1 MTEILVG
8 KLSDFDEEARFVV
21 SAGDTEIGVFRVQ
34 GHFYAYD
41 NFCLHQ
47 GGPACEGTLIGKVEP
62 VYGDDRSIVGE
73 TFSETE
79 KHFVCPWHGWE
90 YDLATGECV
99 SDRRLRLRRYQ
110 VVQKGEELYV
120 VA

>member
-8 KLSDFDEEARFVV
+8 KVSDFDDEARLII
-21 SAGDTEIGVFRVQ
+21 SAEDTEIGVFRVEGQ
-34 GHFYAYD
+34 FYAYE

-47 GGPACEGTLIGKVEP
+47 GGPACEGTLIGKVVP
-62 VYGDDRSIVGE
+62 VFGDDRSLLTE

-90 YDLATGECV
+90 YDLATGECA
-99 SDRRLRLRRYQ
+99 SDRRLRLRSYD
-110 VVQKGEELYV
+110 VVQRGEEIYV
-120 VA
+120 LT